1 MRKILIIED
10 DIALQETICD
20 LLEMQD
26 FQVDKASNGIEGLE
40 IASNKELDLVICDVN
55 MPLMN
60 GYETVKRFRELE
72 NNIHVPFM
80 FLSALSTMG
89 DLRVGM
95 DLGADDFMTKPFENN
110 ELLKI
115 VNRLLSKYSKLK
127 DRELKLLDALVM
139 DDVYAH
145 SKLKDY
151 EDSMERAK
159 VVQSAILPNNIELD
173 RLFKDYGLFHSP
185 KEIVSGDF
193 YWAREVDGKK
203 LIAVGDCT
211 GHGIPAA
218 LMTMVCSNMLSICV
232 DHFNLKRPKEI
243 LDRVNDLVSDFM
255 SSGNATL
262 SDGMDVALCSIDY
275 ENNTMLF
282 SGAKQPLYI
291 ISDHFKTNISDHAK
305 SIYSNAYLYK
315 IKGGIGSIGFSA
327 YQNDFEEHII
337 ELNKGDQIYIASD
350 GFCDQFGGRKDKK
363 YKVRRFVDLIQKVH
377 NKPMYDQ
384 EKEFKKSFLEWKGE
398 NEHTDDVTI
407 FSLKF

>member
-10 DIALQETICD
+10 DIALQETICE
-20 LLEMQD
+20 LLEMKE
-26 FQVDKASNGIEGLE
+26 FHVEKASNGIEGLE
-40 IASNKELDLVICDVN
+40 IASSKVLDLVICDVN

-60 GYETVKRFRELE
+60 GYETVKKFRELE
-72 NNIHVPFM
+72 HNVHVPFM

-95 DLGADDFMTKPFENN
+95 DLGADDFITKPFENN

-127 DRELKLLDALVM
+127 DREVRLLDALVT
-139 DDVYAH
+139 DDIYTH
-145 SKLKDY
+145 SKLKSY

-159 VVQSAILPNNIELD
+159 VVQSTIFPTRVELD
-173 RLFKDYGLFHSP
+173 RLFKEYGLFHSP

-193 YWAREVDGKK
+193 YWARAIDGKK

-218 LMTMVCSNMLSICV
+218 LMSMVCSNMLSICV
-232 DHFNLKRPKEI
+232 DHFNLQRPKEI

-255 SSGNATL
+255 SSGNVTL
-262 SDGMDVALCSIDY
+262 SDGMDIALCSIDY

-282 SGAKQPLYI
+282 SGAKQPIYI
-291 ISDHFKTNISDHAK
+291 ISDHVKINISDHIK
-305 SIYSNAYLYK
+305 SIFDNAYFYK
-315 IKGGIGSIGFSA
+315 IKGGIGSIGFSD
-327 YQNDFEEHII
+327 YENEIEEHII
-337 ELNKGDQIYIASD
+337 ELNKGDQVYITSD
-350 GFCDQFGGRKDKK
+350 GFCDQFGGENDKK
-363 YKVRRFVDLIQKVH
+363 YKVKRFVDLIQKTYK
-377 NKPMYDQ
+377 KPMCDQ
-384 EKEFKKSFLEWKGE
+384 EKEFENSFLEWKGE